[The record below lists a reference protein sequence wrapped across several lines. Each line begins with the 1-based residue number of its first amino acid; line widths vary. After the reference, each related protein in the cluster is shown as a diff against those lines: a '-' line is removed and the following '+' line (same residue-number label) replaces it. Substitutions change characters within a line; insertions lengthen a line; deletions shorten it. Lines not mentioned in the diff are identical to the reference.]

1 MTDGTQW
8 LEMKE
13 CPVCGKRFP
22 VLYPHLWRYKRQQGP
37 IRKYFCS
44 WKCVRKFDQ
53 RGVEKMELSEKAK
66 KALKIALEGGNPIEF
81 MKAEGSK
88 NPSAAWYNIKMQ
100 AKEKD
105 PETYAKLPARIVTA
119 EQVKQ
124 TITEDPE
131 KINVRMGENGIG
143 FKIAQVRSLET
154 EYRYE
159 WDPECGLFTVW
170 AKGDVMRLDL
180 EDMRKLV
187 RELPKA
193 AAVMGVEL

>member
-8 LEMKE
+8 LEMRK
-13 CPVCGKRFP
+13 CGICGKRFA

-37 IRKYFCS
+37 VKKYFCS

-53 RGVEKMELSEKAK
+53 KGVEKVELSEKAR
-66 KALKIALEGGNPIEF
+66 KALEIAVTGGNPIEF
-81 MKAEGSK
+81 LKDEGSK

-105 PETYAKLPARIVTA
+105 PETFAKLPARITA

-124 TITEDPE
+124 KITAEPE
-131 KINVRMGENGIG
+131 KINIQMVKGSVG
-143 FKIAQVRSLET
+143 FEIAQVRSLET

-159 WDPECGLFTVW
+159 WDRDCNLFTVW
-170 AKGDVMRLDL
+170 AKGDMMRLDL

-187 RELPKA
+187 KELPKA

>member
-1 MTDGTQW
+1 MTDEMQW

-37 IRKYFCS
+37 VKKYFCS
-44 WKCVRKFDQ
+44 WKCVREFDQ
-53 RGVEKMELSEKAK
+53 RGVEEMKLSERDQKAVD
-66 KALKIALEGGNPIEF
+66 IALEGGNPVKF
-81 MKAEGSK
+81 LKAAGSK
-88 NPSAAWYNIKMQ
+88 NQSAAWYNVKQ
-100 AKEKD
+100 KVKEAD
-105 PETYAKLPARIVTA
+105 PETWEKLPARITA

-124 TITEDPE
+124 KITAEPE
-131 KINVRMGENGIG
+131 KINIQMVKGSVG
-143 FKIAQVRSLET
+143 FEIAQVRSLET

-159 WDPECGLFTVW
+159 WDRDCNLFTVR
-170 AKGDVMRLDL
+170 AKGDMMRLDL

-187 RELPKA
+187 KELPKA